1 MNYRVLVINPGST
14 STKIAVFEGKEKLF
28 DTTLRYST
36 EELASFGWVMEQVD
50 FRRATI
56 EKALADNNIDP
67 DSLDAI
73 CARGGQVPYCA
84 AGTYRVDQAMV
95 DFMYTRRQGAHA
107 SNLGC
112 VLALLLA
119 KPLGI
124 PAYIVDP
131 VMVDEMD
138 DVARVSGLPE
148 LPRKMQ
154 GHALNCRAMAIRCA
168 DEVLHKPLA
177 DCRLIV
183 LHLGGGSCRL
193 FVDGRMVD
201 CVRDDEW
208 MFAPE
213 RFGGAAIQDVVTL
226 CYSGKYTESEMM
238 GFVRGK
244 GGLVAHLGTSNAI
257 EVEKRIEEGDSHAK
271 LVYDG
276 MLYSNVRAIGALAA
290 AADGKIDR
298 IILTGGLAHSKY
310 VAAYITKKVSFIA
323 PVEVM
328 AGEFELEALAAGACR
343 VLDGE
348 ELSPGEVRK
357 LMIGRAA
364 GFLGEAGC
372 GKSELAVH
380 LALSLAGKGREV
392 HFFDLD
398 QTKPLMRSRDAQE
411 LLEGAGVTVHF
422 ERQTA
427 DAPTQVGGLV
437 PLLLA
442 PDKNVILDVGG
453 GDAGARLIGGYSHL
467 LKNADVWFIV
477 NPYRPWSGS
486 TEHIDGTLSAILRA
500 ARLKLPRF
508 LLNPNLGQETTA
520 EEYLAGLEDGLAV
533 LSPYVPVEG
542 AAVPAALLAR
552 VAALA
557 PLPLIPIT
565 THISVPETELD

>member
-1 MNYRVLVINPGST
+1 MKHRILVINPGST

-36 EELASFGWVMEQVD
+36 EELTSFGWVMEQVD

-56 EKALADNNIDP
+56 EKALADNHIDP

-183 LHLGGGSCRL
+183 LHLGGGGSCRL

-276 MLYSNVRAIGALAA
+276 MLYSNIRAIGALAA

-348 ELSPGEVRK
+348 EKAKDFSK
-357 LMIGRAA
+357 
-364 GFLGEAGC
+364 
-372 GKSELAVH
+372 
-380 LALSLAGKGREV
+380 
-392 HFFDLD
+392 
-398 QTKPLMRSRDAQE
+398 
-411 LLEGAGVTVHF
+411 LLEKA
-422 ERQTA
+422 
-427 DAPTQVGGLV
+427 
-437 PLLLA
+437 
-442 PDKNVILDVGG
+442 
-453 GDAGARLIGGYSHL
+453 
-467 LKNADVWFIV
+467 
-477 NPYRPWSGS
+477 
-486 TEHIDGTLSAILRA
+486 
-500 ARLKLPRF
+500 
-508 LLNPNLGQETTA
+508 
-520 EEYLAGLEDGLAV
+520 
-533 LSPYVPVEG
+533 
-542 AAVPAALLAR
+542 
-552 VAALA
+552 
-557 PLPLIPIT
+557 
-565 THISVPETELD
+565 